1 MKQKLIAM
9 LITTTLLGGVGA
21 TAYASANTDD
31 SLSNCKTSI
40 ECNKDNITNN
50 RGQAQNCNI
59 NCEKVVPSSLQK
71 DGYVNRGCISYF
83 RGISK
88 NLRQLIYGQI
98 DFNSSNSYGENE
110 SLVQNN
116 KQNNDSKKV
125 EDRKKTLNNK
135 KVSKVDKR
143 TKTVSNKKE
152 KSNRSQTLKNNSD
165 TKTAINSSD
174 KFMEQVQI
182 MIFKKVNEER
192 KKAGIPEL
200 SYNNTMEKYAKI
212 KSQDMGDRKYFD
224 HKDPEGNLIT
234 VKMKGD
240 GVNYRA
246 WGENIAYIGGVSDAN
261 ELANQFMTNW
271 MNSPGHRAN
280 ILSNNFSSI
289 GVGVYKTGNTV
300 YATQEFYR

>member
-59 NCEKVVPSSLQK
+59 NYEKVSPLSLQK
-71 DGYVNRGCISYF
+71 DGYLNRECISYF

-98 DFNSSNSYGENE
+98 DFNSLNSYGENE

-116 KQNNDSKKV
+116 KENNDSKKV

-143 TKTVSNKKE
+143 TKTAQNKE
-152 KSNRSQTLKNNSD
+152 ENSNRSQTLKNNSN

-200 SYNNTMEKYAKI
+200 SYNNTMEKYAKM

-234 VKMKGD
+234 VKMEGD